1 MGDDVRREQHGLEC
15 GARIMAEG
23 VTMRRRRI
31 NDPMCCP
38 HRESECVV
46 ICINVAR
53 ERCLDCGQWLGQA
66 H

>member
-1 MGDDVRREQHGLEC
+1 MTL
-15 GARIMAEG
+15 AEG